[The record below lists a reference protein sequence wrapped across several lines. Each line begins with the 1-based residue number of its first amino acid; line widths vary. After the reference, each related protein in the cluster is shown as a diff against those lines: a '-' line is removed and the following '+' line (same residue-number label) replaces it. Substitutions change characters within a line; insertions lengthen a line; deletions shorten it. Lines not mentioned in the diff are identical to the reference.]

1 MRAKQSGIVLKKEA
15 YTLGYGAGSIA
26 MMASRTAQS
35 HARFFLATLKPGM
48 RILDVGCGPGTITIG
63 FAERVQSG
71 EAIGVEL
78 DLIQTEKVALRASS
92 DRLNLRFEQ
101 ANAYALPYAD
111 GSFDAVFM
119 SALISNLQHPI
130 KALSEAFRVLRST
143 GVVGVKEFDQ
153 RANII
158 YPEFEFQSKVDDL
171 HNRLRLLNGHDPN
184 SGRKLKGLL
193 EAAGFEK
200 ITSLATFQNLVPP
213 PGTQGAPLIESIL
226 REEWGPKFVDLG
238 WATQVEI
245 DSWIAQ
251 SQDYT
256 RGADF
261 FAANAWVE
269 ALGYHPSK

>member
-1 MRAKQSGIVLKKEA
+1 MRARQSGIVLNKEA

-78 DLIQTEKVALRASS
+78 DLKQTEKVALRASS
-92 DRLNLRFEQ
+92 DRLNLRFET
-101 ANAYALPYAD
+101 AN
-111 GSFDAVFM
+111 
-119 SALISNLQHPI
+119 
-130 KALSEAFRVLRST
+130 
-143 GVVGVKEFDQ
+143 Q

-171 HNRLRLLNGHDPN
+171 HNRLRRLNGHDPN

-193 EAAGFEK
+193 EAAGFEQ

-226 REEWGPKFVDLG
+226 REAWGPKFVDLG
-238 WATQVEI
+238 WATQAEI

-251 SQDYT
+251 SQGYT
-256 RGADF
+256 LGADF

-269 ALGYHPSK
+269 ALGYRLSK